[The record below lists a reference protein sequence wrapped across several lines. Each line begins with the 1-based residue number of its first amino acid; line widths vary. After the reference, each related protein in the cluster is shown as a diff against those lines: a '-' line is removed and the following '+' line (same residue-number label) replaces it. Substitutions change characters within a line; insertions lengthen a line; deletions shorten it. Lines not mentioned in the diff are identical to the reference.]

1 MSKPGICE
9 MKRLYLRESWRGGG
23 IGRRLAEDCLAFACD
38 AGYAKMR
45 LDTERRLETAIRM
58 YGKLGFREI
67 GRYHENPMED
77 MLYLEKEL

>member
-1 MSKPGICE
+1 
-9 MKRLYLRESWRGGG
+9 
-23 IGRRLAEDCLAFACD
+23 
-38 AGYAKMR
+38 MR

-67 GRYHENPMED
+67 GLYHENPMED